1 LALSNNK
8 GFTLIEMM
16 IVLVIIGIIAS
27 TAYPSLSRAKDM
39 SNENDRVKHEYV
51 VNKALREHYA
61 LTGTYPNKEVHDTST
76 PDLTPTELSTL
87 ALDLTQQTGVSLNTT
102 KYKYTYV
109 LSGSGI
115 YDVSAL
121 HVDLN

>member
-1 LALSNNK
+1 MSNNK

-16 IVLVIIGIIAS
+16 IVLAIIGILAA
-27 TAYPSLSRAKDM
+27 TAYPSLSRATDM

-61 LTGTYPNKEVHDTST
+61 LTGTYPNQGMHDSST
-76 PDLTPTELSTL
+76 PDIAEIELLTL
-87 ALDLTQQTGVSLNTT
+87 ASDLAEQTGVSLNTT
-102 KYKYTYV
+102 KYEYTYA
-109 LSGSGI
+109 LKENGL

-121 HVDLN
+121 HVDLK